1 MSCQTA
7 TGRLWV
13 DTHGSD
19 TDGDGSITNP
29 FATIAKAFETIVAS
43 PIPGGY
49 TVYLPP
55 GEWHETVTIP
65 PPNTRIVGA
74 GINATRLSNASGSS
88 FTWQESFTDAGDL
101 YFDDI
106 YLNGDIRGRDG
117 GDIALNLRWAGLKSC
132 SLIGFIRLEQ
142 CQIPIDFDNCAN
154 VRILGQDKDCVMSAY
169 LHYDPSAGTNGSGCL
184 YHEIVGGTWNAIE
197 YAATETPA
205 LFVRNVSVD
214 TVAAH
219 QKAVIYC
226 ENSQVGVASSADL
239 DCVVGLFNQAGHDS
253 EPVCSGL
260 GNFLHSEL
268 VMTRTVPS
276 NYGEGDIVFVLPK
289 QAMPGFSSAFVSSS
303 LPGVGTSVTAVS
315 LGTVTVHV
323 VPPNPVHAGYTLK
336 ALFKP

>member
-1 MSCQTA
+1 MSCQA
-7 TGRLWV
+7 VAGRLWV
-13 DTHGSD
+13 DAHGSD
-19 TDGDGSITNP
+19 TDGNGSITNP
-29 FATIAKAFETIVAS
+29 FATIAKVFATIAAS

-55 GEWHETVTIP
+55 GEWRETVAIP

-74 GINATRLSNASGSS
+74 GINATKLSNNGGSS

-106 YLNGDIRGRDG
+106 YLNGDIRGRDS

-197 YAATETPA
+197 YTATDTPA
-205 LFVRNVSVD
+205 LFVRDASAD

-219 QKAVIYC
+219 QKAVVYC
-226 ENSQVGVASSADL
+226 ENSQVGVAASVDL
-239 DCVVGLFNQAGHDS
+239 DSAIGLFSLMGHGA
-253 EPVCSGL
+253 PICSGL
-260 GNFLHSEL
+260 GGFLHSEL
-268 VMTRTVPS
+268 VMSRNVPPG
-276 NYGEGDIVFVLPK
+276 YGEGDIVFVLPK
-289 QAMPGFSSAFVSSS
+289 QVAPGFSAAFVSSS
-303 LPGVGTSVTAVS
+303 LPGVNVSVASVT
-315 LGTVTVHV
+315 LGAVTVHV
-323 VPPNPVHAGYTLK
+323 IPPDPMHAGYTLK